1 MNKPKFNPNQPYE
14 AVSKPKFDPSQ
25 PFEASDTPSQ
35 LESGLRGAA
44 QGATLGFSDEIA
56 GGAGALW
63 DSLSPDQKKS
73 FEDLYIQNRDESRS
87 ANKAAQ
93 EANPITYGASEIG
106 GGVATAFVPGLNA
119 GKLATLG
126 GRVAANAG
134 LGALAGA
141 GMSEADNAS
150 ALAKDAAIGG
160 ALAGGLSYG
169 LEKAAPYVKQ
179 GANYIG
185 QKLSDGSDE
194 IAKKIGKI
202 GFGVDEKATA
212 NYLANRADV
221 NNASSLGDIAEAVLD
236 PNDKSSTLRSMRQKS
251 SDLSSA
257 AWDTLS
263 DDIGMSKQS
272 LIDSI
277 RKAQEGLQIKGN
289 IIGDTQ
295 QKAYSSLDNLA
306 NQFGNLDENIDEKT
320 LKSIIQNLDANIN
333 WQNPDAK
340 ATNEALKGVRRYI
353 DSTLKSNNPAYKDA
367 MTKTADVTDAT
378 KEVQKVFQNR
388 SQPENYDKFTKQVK
402 NLVNKDDM
410 SAASQAVDK
419 IQEHTGY
426 NLRKDITDAWTKQQF
441 EKGATNGSRNT
452 LLGTVTGGAVGS
464 LLGPAGAA
472 IGSAAGGSAGHTVD
486 KYAGPIFKKLLDGKI
501 TTQEFSQNLAPKLGK
516 FAAPLQQAM
525 QKGNNALASTI
536 FILQQTH
543 PEFRQIMSNPK
554 E

>member
-14 AVSKPKFDPSQ
+14 IASKPKFNPNQ
-25 PFEASDTPSQ
+25 PYESIGEVSL

-73 FEDLYIQNRDESRS
+73 FEDLYIQNRDESRK
-87 ANKAAQ
+87 ANKTAQ
-93 EANPITYGASEIG
+93 EANPITYGASELG
-106 GGVATAFVPGLNA
+106 GGIATAFVPGLNT
-119 GKLATLG
+119 GKLTTLG

-141 GMSEADNAS
+141 GMSEANNAE
-150 ALAKDAAIGG
+150 ALAKDAALGG
-160 ALAGGLSYG
+160 ALAGSLSYG
-169 LEKAAPYVKQ
+169 MEKAAPYVKQ

-221 NNASSLGDIAEAVLD
+221 NNASSLGDIADAVLN
-236 PNDKSSTLRSMRQKS
+236 PNDKSSTLRSMRQKAS
-251 SDLSSA
+251 NLSSE

-263 DDIGMSKQS
+263 DDVGMSKQN

-277 RKAQEGLQIKGN
+277 RKAQEGLKIKGQLV
-289 IIGDTQ
+289 GDAQ
-295 QKAYSSLDNLA
+295 KKAYTSLENLA
-306 NQFGNLDENIDEKT
+306 NEYGNFGETIDENT
-320 LKSIIQNLDANIN
+320 LKSLIQNLDANIN
-333 WQNPDAK
+333 WQNPEVSVN
-340 ATNEALKGVRRYI
+340 NEALTGVRRYI
-353 DSTLKSNNPAYKDA
+353 DSNLKGNNPAYKAA
-367 MTKTADVTDAT
+367 MDKTADVTEAT
-378 KEVQKVFQNR
+378 KEVQKIFQNR

-402 NLVNKDDM
+402 NLINKDDM

-419 IQEHTGY
+419 IQEHTDY

-452 LLGTVTGGAVGS
+452 LLGAVTGGAIGS
-464 LLGPAGAA
+464 VLGPAGTT
-472 IGSAAGGSAGHTVD
+472 IGSAVGGAAGHSVD

-501 TTQEFSQNLAPKLGK
+501 TTQEFSQNLAPRLGK
-516 FAAPLQQAM
+516 FATPLQQAM

-543 PEFRQIMSNPK
+543 PEFRQIMNDNK
-554 E
+554 D

>member
-1 MNKPKFNPNQPYE
+1 MAKTYDFSDFDAPAAQYDFSDFDSTP
-14 AVSKPKFDPSQ
+14 AVP
-25 PFEASDTPSQ
+25 Q

-44 QGATLGFSDEIA
+44 QGASLGFADEIT
-56 GGAGALW
+56 GGLEALLT
-63 DSLSPDQKKS
+63 DKS
-73 FEDLYIQNRDESRS
+73 YEQARDESR
-87 ANKAAQ
+87 ANYKAAQ
-93 EANPITYGASEIG
+93 EANPITYGASEFG
-106 GGVATAFVPGLNA
+106 GGVATALVPGLNA

-141 GMSEADNAS
+141 GMSEADNAGT
-150 ALAKDAAIGG
+150 LAKDAAMGG

-169 LEKAAPYVKQ
+169 LEKAAPYAKQ
-179 GANYIG
+179 GAKYIG

-194 IAKKIGKI
+194 IVKKIGKI

-212 NYLANRADV
+212 NYLANRANV
-221 NNASSLGDIAEAVLD
+221 NNANNLGDIAESVLNPSD
-236 PNDKSSTLRSMRQKS
+236 NSSVLREMRQKASDMS
-251 SDLSSA
+251 SN
-257 AWDTLS
+257 AWNTLS
-263 DDIGMSKQS
+263 ENAGMEKAD
-272 LIDSI
+272 LINSI

-295 QKAYSSLDNLA
+295 QKAFSSLDNLA
-306 NQFGNLDENIDEKT
+306 NQFGKLDDNIDEKT

-333 WQNPDAK
+333 WQNPEMGPTNDAI
-340 ATNEALKGVRRYI
+340 KGVRQYI
-353 DSTLKSNNPAYKDA
+353 DQTLKSNNPAYKSA
-367 MTKTADVTDAT
+367 MEKTADVTQAT

-426 NLRKDITDAWTKQQF
+426 NLRKDITDAWTKAQF
-441 EKGATNGSRNT
+441 EKGDVNGSRKT
-452 LLGTVTGGAVGS
+452 LIGGAIGTGVGALLGQPTIGAAVGS
-464 LLGPAGAA
+464 
-472 IGSAAGGSAGHTVD
+472 SAGFAAD
-486 KYAGPIFKKLLDGKI
+486 RYAGPIFKKLLDGKI
-501 TTQEFSQNLAPKLGK
+501 TTQEFTQNLAPRLGK

-543 PEFRQIMSNPK
+543 PEFRQIMN
-554 E
+554 ENNN